1 MGNFKHAIWMAALLL
16 TACAST
22 REAPRAA
29 CDRACMGAILNQ
41 YLAAVVSHDPAS
53 AGLADN
59 ARTTENG
66 YEVAPGAGMWTTA
79 TALGGVQ
86 RRYLDP
92 VSGQAVY
99 FGLIEEAGGP
109 AIVSLRIKVV
119 GRKISE
125 VEWVIGRKGD
135 ALYSPAGLIAEP
147 PGEGVQPP
155 QAVSREEMA
164 AAANSYFDGLQGH
177 DGNLVR
183 HVVGCVRLENGTRV
197 TGRAAPA
204 VPGNTAVEFGAGDCA
219 SGLDRMTQIN
229 AVVQRRFPV
238 VDEEAGV
245 VVGTAMFLRP
255 PGGALRRDG
264 TPWPRLLLTEIFVL
278 DRGQIKSIYAAMHYM
293 SPDAPETTGW

>member
-1 MGNFKHAIWMAALLL
+1 MYRAVLIVVALSLA
-16 TACAST
+16 ACAST
-22 REAPRAA
+22 PVNSG
-29 CDRACMGAILNQ
+29 CDRTCLASTLDA
-41 YLAAVVSHDPAS
+41 YLTAVATHDPEKAPL
-53 AGLADN
+53 AGAV
-59 ARTTENG
+59 RSTENG
-66 YEVAPGAGMWTTA
+66 YDVAIGAGVWTTV
-79 TALGGVQ
+79 TGLGAVQ

-99 FGLIEEAGGP
+99 FGLVEETGGP

-119 GRKISE
+119 DRRITE
-125 VEWVIGRKGD
+125 AEWVIGRKGD

-147 PGEGVQPP
+147 P
-155 QAVSREEMA
+155 AVSPPLGLRERISRVDMA

-183 HVVGCVRLENGTRV
+183 HVDGCVRLENGTRV

-204 VPGNTAVEFGAGDCA
+204 AAGNTAVEFGASDCA

-229 AVVQRRFPV
+229 AVVLRRFPV

-264 TPWPRLLLTEIFVL
+264 TPWPRLLLSEIFVL
-278 DRGQIKSIYAAMHYM
+278 DRGQIKAIYAAMHYM
-293 SPDAPETTGW
+293 TPEAPERTGW